1 MILDSF
7 AGGGLNRITQLVA
20 GDVLAFI
27 VRRSQY
33 PSAAWTMTF
42 VLTKD
47 GSKSFS
53 KAADEDPN
61 TIDHDVNLTPTDTAT
76 IKPGRLQGWLSFVN
90 KTDATQRFTEYVGL
104 LTVMPNPV
112 GTLAPSESQQA
123 LTKIKAT
130 IRILVSQPESSA
142 SFNGQSYSFHNIDA
156 LYKIRDRLQ
165 IEVDNEMREMGVA
178 RRAGG
183 ARVIQ
188 TRFV

>member
-7 AGGGLNRITQLVA
+7 VGGQLNRITTLVA
-20 GDVLAFI
+20 GDVLVFT

-33 PSAAWTMTF
+33 VSADWTMTF

-53 KAADEDPN
+53 KNATQDVN
-61 TIDHDVNLTPTDTAT
+61 NIDHDVNVTAADSAT
-76 IKPGRLQGWLSFVN
+76 IKPGRLQGWLSFVK

-112 GTLAPSESQQA
+112 GTLTPSEAQQA
-123 LTKIKAT
+123 LTKIKSA
-130 IRILVSQPESSA
+130 IKLIVSQPEASA
-142 SFNGQSYSFHNIDA
+142 SFNGQSYSLQNITE

-165 IEVDNEMREMGVA
+165 MEVDSEMREMGVA
-178 RRAGG
+178 RRSGG
-183 ARVIQ
+183 ARIIL
-188 TRFV
+188 TRFT